1 MAQMP
6 LKTESSSP
14 PKRRLGGLLVRK
26 ERWGLSARAW
36 LLLAVL
42 FLGGVLAAKVFL
54 YPFLAV
60 THRASGQFLVVEG
73 WVPPYCLRQVAAIA
87 KTGQYRRIF
96 TTGGP
101 ALEEWGVPPGET
113 YAGLAAQRLAL
124 LGISNSLLQAVPAR
138 EDRRDRTYNSAL
150 ALKNWCQTNHLTS
163 PSFDLLTE
171 GAHARRLR
179 LLFQKAFGGSVTIGV
194 IAVEDQAFDPARW
207 WASSQGF
214 RSVVGEA
221 IAYFYARVLFHPSQP
236 AGI

>member
-1 MAQMP
+1 
-6 LKTESSSP
+6 
-14 PKRRLGGLLVRK
+14 LLVRK
-26 ERWGLSARAW
+26 ERWVLSARAW

-60 THRASGQFLVVEG
+60 THRASGEFLVVEG
-73 WVPPYCLRQVAAIA
+73 WVPPYCLREVATIA
-87 KTGQYRRIF
+87 KAGQYRRIF

-113 YAGLAAQRLAL
+113 YAAVAAQRLAL
-124 LGISNSLLQAVPAR
+124 LGVSNSLLQPVPAR
-138 EDRRDRTYNSAL
+138 GDRRDRTYNSAL
-150 ALKNWCQTNHLTS
+150 ALKKWCQTNLMAP

-171 GAHARRLR
+171 GAHARRSR
-179 LLFQKAFGGSVTIGV
+179 LLYEKAFGGDVAIGV

-214 RSVVGEA
+214 RAVIGEA
-221 IAYFYARVLFHPSQP
+221 IAYFYARVLFHPSQT
-236 AGI
+236 AD